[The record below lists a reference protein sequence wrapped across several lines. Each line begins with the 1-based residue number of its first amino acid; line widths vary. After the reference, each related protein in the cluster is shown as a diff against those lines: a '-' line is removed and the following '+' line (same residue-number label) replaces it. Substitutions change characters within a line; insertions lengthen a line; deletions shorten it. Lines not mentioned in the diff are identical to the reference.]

1 MLRLVIFHRLLL
13 LLLLLNFLLML
24 VLDFIC
30 IHAVFVIIVIVII
43 VFVFLLVTSGM
54 VAPFKFDHTHSET
67 KAATPALPSVDGD
80 DWCQPTLLFLWSR
93 LLFFLLLQ
101 IVLGTKQSI
110 MRFGKRS
117 IPYTKQH
124 ANTTTNGFALAP
136 QSLKHKYRW
145 YAFPESTVAV

>member
-1 MLRLVIFHRLLL
+1 
-13 LLLLLNFLLML
+13 
-24 VLDFIC
+24 
-30 IHAVFVIIVIVII
+30 
-43 VFVFLLVTSGM
+43 M

-136 QSLKHKYRW
+136 SHSSTNIDGMHFLNPPWPSNVDKSVSTDSFWQHTISLCALATW
-145 YAFPESTVAV
+145 AQAFLEIMQCATTFVTRPS